1 MKTDNFNEDLD
12 QIVDLLTPKASP
24 RMPASIKTNVLSQI
38 RRRESFKNF
47 FTMKTLFSKITASAA
62 AIAAV
67 IVVAVV
73 SVKPAMARTR
83 EVGAILDRSIK
94 AADSPI
100 EAMGIVIAV
109 RTRPHENFAYI
120 NYTLPFVDHHLW
132 INFDSPMRWMLKK
145 EKDGEGR
152 TIVFDGSEKFMWN
165 EGATLGFK
173 GDRNTNLEEWF
184 DILLD
189 PTIIPMREKAALQ
202 EGVKYRIEEDG
213 DETILKADVKARGD
227 FSNNYC
233 RNSSIEESD
242 THRELRFDRETGQ
255 LKGMK
260 IFVKIAG
267 VEILVVDVK
276 SILYVG
282 DGVIDD
288 AMSSLP
294 ESVTEWRDV
303 MTAPQAGGFSGI
315 SASQAARLIA
325 DAIDKGDIESVKETF
340 VFYDLGFINEL
351 FKGAKVLKLGKP
363 FRSGLYPGVFVPCKV
378 RMGDGRV
385 ERLKFALRNDN
396 PDGVWL
402 VDGGI

>member
-1 MKTDNFNEDLD
+1 M
-12 QIVDLLTPKASP
+12 I
-24 RMPASIKTNVLSQI
+24 
-38 RRRESFKNF
+38 
-47 FTMKTLFSKITASAA
+47 
-62 AIAAV
+62 
-67 IVVAVV
+67 AVV
-73 SVKPAMARTR
+73 SVKPAMARTGQ
-83 EVGAILDRSIK
+83 VGAILDRSIE

-100 EAMGIVIAV
+100 EAMGIVVAV
-109 RTRPHENFAYI
+109 RTKPHENFAYI

-132 INFDSPMRWMLKK
+132 INFDSPMRWRLKK
-145 EKDGEGR
+145 EGEGGEGR
-152 TIVFDGSEKFMWN
+152 TVVFDGSEKFVWN

-189 PTIIPMREKAALQ
+189 PTIIPMREKAALK

-213 DETILKADVKARGD
+213 NETILKADVKARGD

-267 VEILVVDVK
+267 VDILVVDVK
-276 SILYVG
+276 SIMYAG
-282 DGVIDD
+282 GNVIDD
-288 AMSSLP
+288 AMFSLP

-303 MTAPQAGGFSGI
+303 MTAPQAGRFSGI
-315 SASQAARLIA
+315 TASQAARLIA
-325 DAIDKGDIESVKETF
+325 DAIDKGDMESVKETF
-340 VFYDLGFINEL
+340 VYYDLGFINEH

-363 FRSGLYPGVFVPCKV
+363 FRSGLYSGVFVPCKV
-378 RMGDGRV
+378 RMGNGRV